1 MSDEPKADVINFLD
15 RKARIAENKILRVKR
30 LPPPDA
36 EVVTVNDIGILKIRD
51 KIIVMLTQS
60 DYGDNPPCVDTIT
73 FDTDELPSVI
83 QTLIE
88 AHEFIVSR
96 TKPSVQGEE

>member
-1 MSDEPKADVINFLD
+1 MSQKRPKADVINFLD
-15 RKARIAENKILRVKR
+15 RKARHSDNKILRVRR

-36 EVVTVNDIGILKIRD
+36 EVVTVNDIGILKLRD
-51 KIIVMLTQS
+51 KIMVMMTQS

-73 FDTDELPSVI
+73 FDADELPSVI

-96 TKPSVQGEE
+96 EEPEK

>member
-1 MSDEPKADVINFLD
+1 MSDEPKADVINFLE
-15 RKARIAENKILRVKR
+15 RKARYAENKILRIKR

-36 EVVTVNDIGILKIRD
+36 EVVTINDIGILKIRD
-51 KIIVMLTQS
+51 KIVVLMTQS
-60 DYGDNPPCVDTIT
+60 DYGVNPPRIDTVT

-88 AHEFIVSR
+88 AHDFILSSR
-96 TKPSVQGEE
+96 EEQEEE

>member
-1 MSDEPKADVINFLD
+1 MSHKRPRADVINFLE
-15 RKARIAENKILRVKR
+15 RKAEYAERKFVSTVR
-30 LPPPDA
+30 LPPLDQEA
-36 EVVTVNDIGILKIRD
+36 ITTSDVCILKLRD
-51 KIIVMLTQS
+51 KIMVMMTQS

-73 FDTDELPSVI
+73 FDADELPSVI

-96 TKPSVQGEE
+96 EEPEE